1 MTAPTSW
8 CSGQISLRTQTS
20 FLPAQVVATA
30 VLRTFQTIFARGLEL
45 TIAQKIGVRGL
56 EFVLQKDRKSGLTA
70 RIAVLV
76 TGLG

>member
-1 MTAPTSW
+1 M
-8 CSGQISLRTQTS
+8 
-20 FLPAQVVATA
+20 
-30 VLRTFQTIFARGLEL
+30 LRTFQMIFARGLEL
-45 TIAQKIGVRGL
+45 TIAQMIGVRWL